1 MARTHELSI
10 VLNDAALLRQTK
22 QIVNGDRPGPLHLR
36 GMWLSEITVVVEYE
50 TDEDGCAGYEVVA
63 VETDTEQ
70 RRLFCA
76 RWEPSKNAIAIT
88 DGPLFDMIVAT
99 VAADHDDWIRAMID
113 DDMRDR
119 ADEAAETRAEYRA
132 DLRRDA
138 A

>member
-10 VLNDAALLRQTK
+10 ALNDVALLRQTK

-36 GMWLSEITVVVEYE
+36 GMWLSEITVVVSYD
-50 TDEDGCAGYEVVA
+50 TDEDGCAGYDVVA

-70 RRLFCA
+70 RRQ
-76 RWEPSKNAIAIT
+76 NAPKWDISRNTIAIT
-88 DGPLFDMIVAT
+88 DGCLFDAVKAA

-113 DDMRDR
+113 DDIRDR
-119 ADEAAETRAEYRA
+119 ADEAAETRAKYRA
-132 DLRRDA
+132 ELRRDA

>member
-1 MARTHELSI
+1 MARTYDMSI
-10 VLNDAALLRQTK
+10 TLNDVALLRDTK
-22 QIVNGDRPGPLHLR
+22 RVVNGEKPGSLQLR

-50 TDEDGCAGYEVVA
+50 TDEDGCAGYEIVA

-70 RRLFCA
+70 RRQ
-76 RWEPSKNAIAIT
+76 NAPKWDISRNTIAIT
-88 DGPLFDMIVAT
+88 DGWLFDAIKAA

-113 DDMRDR
+113 DDIRDR

-132 DLRRDA
+132 ELRRDA

>member
-1 MARTHELSI
+1 MALTHELK
-10 VLNDAALLRQTK
+10 VMLNDVALLRATK

-36 GMWLSEITVVVEYE
+36 GMILPEVAVVVEYE
-50 TDEDGCAGYEVVA
+50 VVEGYVSGYEVVA

-70 RRLFCA
+70 RRQ
-76 RWEPSKNAIAIT
+76 NAPKWDISRNTIAIT
-88 DGPLFDMIVAT
+88 DGWLFDAIKAA

-113 DDMRDR
+113 DDIRDR

-132 DLRRDA
+132 ELRRDA